1 MIELTL
7 VIPCF
12 NESQGLGKLF
22 DRCVDALIDQ
32 RLEIILVNNGSTDNT
47 EDIFAMLKK
56 RNQERLKFLTVKENL
71 GYGHGI
77 LQGLGAATSKYIGW
91 THADL
96 QTDPVDALR
105 AIPLIIGSSHP
116 LFIKGKRHGR
126 PLSDV
131 VFTFGMSIYE
141 TLLLRRGLWDI
152 NAQPT
157 IFPRE
162 FYENWKNPPTDF
174 SLDLFAYASAK
185 AAKYPVKRIQVLFGT
200 REFGTSSWN
209 VDWKSKIKFI
219 KRTIAFSRELKGR
232 L

>member
-1 MIELTL
+1 MVELTL

-12 NESQGLGKLF
+12 NEGQGLGKLF
-22 DRCVDALIDQ
+22 DRCLVALMDQ

-47 EDIFAMLKK
+47 EEIFATLKTQ
-56 RNQERLKFLTVKENL
+56 NQERLKFLTVEANL

-77 LQGLGAATSKYIGW
+77 LQGLGAAGSSYIGW

-96 QTDPVDALR
+96 QTDPVDALN
-105 AIPLIIGSSHP
+105 AIPMILESSNP
-116 LFIKGKRHGR
+116 LFIKGKRQGR
-126 PLSDV
+126 RLSDLM
-131 VFTFGMSIYE
+131 FTFGMSIYE

-157 IFPRE
+157 IFPRD
-162 FYENWKNPPTDF
+162 FYDNWTNPPTDF

-185 AAKYPVKRIQVLFGT
+185 AAKYQVKRIPVVFGV

-209 VDWKSKIKFI
+209 VDWNSKIKFI
-219 KRTIAFSRELKGR
+219 KRTIKFSRELKGR

>member
-1 MIELTL
+1 MVELTL

-12 NESQGLGKLF
+12 NEGQGLSRLY
-22 DRCVDALIDQ
+22 DRCVDALMDQ

-47 EDIFAMLKK
+47 EETFAMLKK
-56 RNQERLKFLTVKENL
+56 RKQARLKFLTVEKNL

-77 LQGLGAATSKYIGW
+77 LHGLGEATSKYIGW

-96 QTDPVDALR
+96 QTDPLDALS
-105 AIPLIIGSSHP
+105 AIPILTESSHP
-116 LFIKGKRHGR
+116 VFIKGKRRGR
-126 PLSDV
+126 PISDV
-131 VFTFGMSIYE
+131 VFTIGMSIYE
-141 TLLLRRGLWDI
+141 TLLLRKGLWDI

-157 IFPRE
+157 IFPLE
-162 FYENWKNPPTDF
+162 FYKNWQNAPTDF

-185 AAKYPVKRIQVLFGT
+185 AAKYEVKRIPVVFGT

-219 KRTIAFSRELKGR
+219 KRTVTFSRELKGR

>member
-1 MIELTL
+1 MVELTL

-12 NESQGLGKLF
+12 NEGQGLGKLF

-32 RLEIILVNNGSTDNT
+32 RLEIVLVNNGSTDNT
-47 EDIFAMLKK
+47 EDIFAILKK
-56 RNQERLKFLTVKENL
+56 RNQERLKFHTVEVNL

-77 LQGLGAATSKYIGW
+77 LQGLGVATSRFIGW

-96 QTDPVDALR
+96 QTDPVDALK
-105 AIPLIIGSSHP
+105 AIPMIVEGSNP
-116 LFIKGKRHGR
+116 MFIKGKRQGR

-162 FYENWKNPPTDF
+162 FYENWTNPPTDF

-185 AAKYPVKRIQVLFGT
+185 AAKHPVKRIPVVFGE

-209 VDWKSKIKFI
+209 VDWKSKLKFI